1 MNYRFVIVD
10 DHPLFRGALRLALSA
25 PRNDVEIV
33 EAGDLETAKALIQD
47 ASDIDL
53 VLLDLSL
60 NGVGWLTGFVALR
73 DLQSALPIAIVSATD
88 DPTTIRAALALG
100 ASGFISKSSSPE
112 VIKEAVQ
119 TILDGGVWS
128 PLGDDQE
135 EMLDPDMIE
144 LIRCLRKLTPQP
156 TYLEIAFL
164 SWLTVMPG
172 CKVRRPCY
180 GRPVSN
186 EYRGLNAFELRWAAR
201 Q

>member
-1 MNYRFVIVD
+1 M
-10 DHPLFRGALRLALSA
+10 
-25 PRNDVEIV
+25 
-33 EAGDLETAKALIQD
+33 
-47 ASDIDL
+47 
-53 VLLDLSL
+53 LLDLSL

-164 SWLTVMPG
+164 S
-172 CKVRRPCY
+172 
-180 GRPVSN
+180 
-186 EYRGLNAFELRWAAR
+186 
-201 Q
+201 